1 MLQRSSSFY
10 TYFRNVVVISC
21 LAMSTVLLAAE
32 KTNQPETPQALQ
44 NFDLKALTAFGKKLV
59 DSISGLN
66 YYTSREVVIPV
77 PHINQEIV
85 INWGFSGSEDIF
97 SPLPHIPV
105 QLRPMI
111 NEPGTAATGFS
122 IQDLGAALAQDALA
136 TQLKQI
142 PFLTWITQT
151 QLTPLKLFYL
161 KLFLLVQT
169 YHHRQVINPL
179 FLGSEIARLLIK
191 LSLAEMPG
199 TDARPLSQQMPSSI
213 RNTINQM
220 MPNVLE
226 LIDTIWRGLTDK
238 MLTLK
243 QAQISKLKPRAVYA
257 VSMHSEEDA
266 ENYLKSLQKQQKSQ
280 DFITSNGITRF
291 TSMGLTQA
299 SSQIPQELNEAA
311 QKLTTFPQFI
321 KVSAQNHHWVALV
334 TDQLD
339 ISDSMHIITLTMA
352 RTIAEY
358 ATLHT
363 DYLKNNPEA
372 ARKHHEQCAADTK
385 RQLKLQAFLQSKI
398 GKESLARIEQG
409 LNQIEQEI
417 NGTANQQVIKKLE
430 AELQAHNARKQELLT
445 ASVQTKSQCDIYH
458 DALHNLKPEQD
469 ETIIRQRYEQAQQ
482 EYTAR
487 QQELAQLETLRTRI
501 ITDIQAAGGINPEI
515 TAELARL
522 HAMAGEFQESGE
534 VVPAALTEKI
544 AELEMHKGAL
554 KPSSEKIDAQRA
566 NVYKQELV
574 MLKNKLAEER
584 ALIEALPEEQ
594 RKLALMRYEL
604 IQQQYEIYCADI
616 QRKISFL
623 ENTASPKDSIVATMQ
638 EFGFAISGTEF
649 QEMLRDFNE
658 ENKIYAPIKQQLFDT
673 LEFIAQRSAHV
684 HKYSRSF
691 RYMVARYLP
700 GFLPAFDRATQA

>member
-1 MLQRSSSFY
+1 
-10 TYFRNVVVISC
+10 
-21 LAMSTVLLAAE
+21 MSTVLLAAE
-32 KTNQPETPQALQ
+32 KTSQPGTPQSLQ
-44 NFDLKALTAFGKKLV
+44 NFDLRALTVIGKKLV

-66 YYTSREVVIPV
+66 YYTSREMVIPV

-85 INWGFSGSEDIF
+85 INWGFNGSEDIF

-111 NEPGTAATGFS
+111 SEPGATAGSFS
-122 IQDLGAALAQDALA
+122 IQDLGSALAQDALA

-179 FLGSEIARLLIK
+179 FLGSEIVRLLIK

-213 RNTINQM
+213 RNAINQM
-220 MPNVLE
+220 MPHVIE
-226 LIDTIWRGLTDK
+226 LIDTLWRGLTDRT
-238 MLTLK
+238 LTLK
-243 QAQISKLKPRAVYA
+243 QAHISTLNPRAVYA
-257 VSMHSEEDA
+257 ISMQSEEDA
-266 ENYLKSLQKQQKSQ
+266 DNYLKSLQKQQKPQ
-280 DFITSNGITRF
+280 DFVTSNGITRF

-299 SSQIPQELNEAA
+299 SLQIPQELNDAA
-311 QKLTTFPQFI
+311 QKITTFPQFI
-321 KVSAQNHHWVALV
+321 KASAQNRHWVALV

-339 ISDSMHIITLTMA
+339 ISDSTRIVALTMA

-363 DYLKNNPEA
+363 AYLKNNPEA

-385 RQLKLQAFLQSKI
+385 RQLKLQAFLQSNI
-398 GKESLARIEQG
+398 GKESLARIEQE

-417 NGTANQQVIKKLE
+417 KGAANQQIIKKLE
-430 AELQAHNARKQELLT
+430 AQLQAYDAHKQELVT
-445 ASVQTKSQCDIYH
+445 ASVQAKNQCDIYH
-458 DALHNLKPEQD
+458 EALDNIQPGQD
-469 ETIIRQRYEQAQQ
+469 ETIIRHRYEQTHQ
-482 EYTAR
+482 EYTAY
-487 QQELAQLETLRTRI
+487 QQELAHLETARTQVI
-501 ITDIQAAGGINPEI
+501 DEIQAAGGINPEI

-522 HAMAGEFQESGE
+522 HTMAGEFQESGE
-534 VVPAALTEKI
+534 TVPAELTEKI
-544 AELEMHKGAL
+544 ATLEARLAAL

-574 MLKNKLAEER
+574 TLKNKLTEER
-584 ALIEALPEEQ
+584 ALVETLPEEQ
-594 RKLALMRYEL
+594 RKLALMRHEL
-604 IQQQYEIYCADI
+604 IQQQYDIYCADI
-616 QRKISFL
+616 ERKISLL
-623 ENTASPKDSIVATMQ
+623 ENTASSKDSIITTMQ
-638 EFGFAISGTEF
+638 ELGFAISGTEF

-658 ENKIYAPIKQQLFDT
+658 ENKLYEPLKQHLFDT
-673 LEFIAQRSAHV
+673 LEFIVQRSAHV
-684 HKYSRSF
+684 HKFSRSF
-691 RYMVARYLP
+691 RYIVARYLP

>member
-1 MLQRSSSFY
+1 
-10 TYFRNVVVISC
+10 
-21 LAMSTVLLAAE
+21 
-32 KTNQPETPQALQ
+32 
-44 NFDLKALTAFGKKLV
+44 KLV

-66 YYTSREVVIPV
+66 YYTSREIVVPV

-105 QLRPMI
+105 QLRPLST
-111 NEPGTAATGFS
+111 EPGSASSNFS
-122 IQDLGAALAQDALA
+122 IKDLGAALAQDALSE
-136 TQLKQI
+136 QLKQV

-169 YHHRQVINPL
+169 YHHRYVINPL
-179 FLGSEIARLLIK
+179 FLGSEIIRLLIK

-213 RNTINQM
+213 RNAINQM
-220 MPNVLE
+220 MPHVIE
-226 LIDTIWRGLTDK
+226 LIDILWRGLTDK
-238 MLTLK
+238 KLTLK
-243 QAQISKLKPRAVYA
+243 QAHISKLNPRAVYA
-257 VSMHSEEDA
+257 VSMQREEDA
-266 ENYLKSLQKQQKSQ
+266 ENYLKSLQKQQKPQ

-291 TSMGLTQA
+291 TSMGLAQA

-321 KVSAQNHHWVALV
+321 KASAQNRHWVALV

-339 ISDSMHIITLTMA
+339 ISDSTQIIALTMA

-363 DYLKNNPEA
+363 AYLKNNPEA

-398 GKESLARIEQG
+398 GKESLARIEQE

-417 NGTANQQVIKKLE
+417 SGSANQQIIQKLE
-430 AELQAHNARKQELLT
+430 AQLQAHNARKQELLT
-445 ASVQTKSQCDIYH
+445 ASVQAKNQCDIYQNALNNLEPGH
-458 DALHNLKPEQD
+458 DG
-469 ETIIRQRYEQAQQ
+469 TIVRQRYERAHQ
-482 EYTAR
+482 EYMAR
-487 QQELAQLETLRTRI
+487 QQELAQLETLRTNT
-501 ITDIQAAGGINPEI
+501 ITEIQSAGGINPEI
-515 TAELARL
+515 TAEIVQLR
-522 HAMAGEFQESGE
+522 AMADEFQESGE
-534 VVPAALTEKI
+534 TIPSALTEKI
-544 AELEMHKGAL
+544 AKLEAHKEAL

-574 MLKNKLAEER
+574 VLKNKLTEEHD
-584 ALIEALPEEQ
+584 LIEVLPAEQ
-594 RKLALMRYEL
+594 QKLARMRYEL

-616 QRKISFL
+616 QRKISL
-623 ENTASPKDSIVATMQ
+623 IENTASNKDSIITTMQ
-638 EFGFAISGTEF
+638 ELGFAISGTEF

-658 ENKIYAPIKQQLFDT
+658 ENKLYTPLKQQLFDT
-673 LEFIAQRSAHV
+673 LEFIAHRSAHI
-684 HKYSRSF
+684 HKFSRSF
-691 RYMVARYLP
+691 RYLIARYLP
-700 GFLPAFDRATQA
+700 GFLQAFDRATQA